1 MQQPIPAQNSAS
13 SINLL
18 THFMG
23 IQANKTDSNDE
34 IDAVNVIIK
43 LANEIGN
50 ELENPNILVDENT
63 LSKFS
68 IMTSIVRTLDRA
80 VINQV
85 TRAMH
90 VSPPKNPSRN
100 DNIKLH
106 AW

>member
-1 MQQPIPAQNSAS
+1 
-13 SINLL
+13 
-18 THFMG
+18 MG
-23 IQANKTDSNDE
+23 IQANKIGSNDE

-50 ELENPNILVDENT
+50 ELENPSILVDENT

-80 VINQV
+80 VIDKV
-85 TRAMH
+85 TTSMH